1 LHASAGRPTWAP
13 AAPGQES
20 EFFRM
25 ENSEEIFAEV
35 QVDDDFCYSM
45 ISKVSIVEVNTCWYY
60 STDNVLHEAKCG

>member
-1 LHASAGRPTWAP
+1 
-13 AAPGQES
+13 
-20 EFFRM
+20 M